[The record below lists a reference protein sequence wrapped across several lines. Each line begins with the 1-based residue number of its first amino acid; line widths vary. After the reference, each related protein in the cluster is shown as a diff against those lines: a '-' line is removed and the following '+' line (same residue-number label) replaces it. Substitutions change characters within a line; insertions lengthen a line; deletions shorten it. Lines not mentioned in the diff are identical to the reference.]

1 MPNPETTDRSILT
14 RVPPQNNDAEIAV
27 LCCCLDSQKVIPTVA
42 AYLVAND
49 FYSPAHQKI
58 FETIYRLYSES
69 KSIDLITVGDE
80 LKKQGELDKV
90 GGMAY
95 LSSIVDAHALLSN
108 LTEYCRI
115 VRQKSMSRKIIKS
128 MEDLTRQTYEGET
141 DPGNLIEIAISR
153 LAELRDSKSD
163 DSLVS
168 LKDVLKE
175 TVANIVNP
183 PKDKV
188 VRSHF
193 TQLDYVTNGF
203 RPGTLTIVA
212 ARPSMGKSAFVINI
226 AVNVALKDD
235 LPVAFFSLE
244 MNAQEIA
251 NRILASRCD
260 ISISTLQRSKSL
272 SSDEFTRINASLP
285 RLGNTPLYI
294 DEHSGLNTAEILTRC
309 RELQNRLGKK
319 LGLICIDYLQLMN
332 PVSER
337 KNASR
342 QQEVSDISRALKLMA
357 KELEVPI
364 IALAQLSR
372 ESERRDDHRPILSD
386 LRDSGA
392 IEQDADMVM
401 FIHRPDYYKHK
412 EESDDEE
419 ENNNNQQKFKKYD
432 AEEIQRA
439 MIIVA
444 KNRQGPTRDVYLS
457 WNGSRT
463 TFFEKEKADPNAVA
477 GPSDADAPPP
487 WSDEAVPVPEEL
499 FGEPS
504 LQIPDAVIESAPAA
518 PAAPA
523 PEASLPPIASA
534 PSAPEASLPPIASAP
549 APAATPA
556 PAPIPKSAP
565 NALDAALFG
574 GDSDMEFEELDS
586 IDWSSDKYDDPGESS
601 EPGYFDDP
609 GQF

>member
-419 ENNNNQQKFKKYD
+419 ENNSNQQKFKKYD

-518 PAAPA
+518 PAAP
-523 PEASLPPIASA
+523 EASLPPIASA

-549 APAATPA
+549 APA
-556 PAPIPKSAP
+556 PAPIPKPAP

>member
-504 LQIPDAVIESAPAA
+504 LQIPDTVIE
-518 PAAPA
+518 
-523 PEASLPPIASA
+523 
-534 PSAPEASLPPIASAP
+534 
-549 APAATPA
+549 
-556 PAPIPKSAP
+556 
-565 NALDAALFG
+565 
-574 GDSDMEFEELDS
+574 
-586 IDWSSDKYDDPGESS
+586 
-601 EPGYFDDP
+601 
-609 GQF
+609 

>member
-487 WSDEAVPVPEEL
+487 WSDEAVPVPDEL

-518 PAAPA
+518 PAAP
-523 PEASLPPIASA
+523 ETSLPPIASA

-549 APAATPA
+549 APAAAPA
-556 PAPIPKSAP
+556 HAPIPKPAP

-574 GDSDMEFEELDS
+574 GDSEMEFEELDS

-609 GQF
+609 GQY

>member
-1 MPNPETTDRSILT
+1 MPSPEMTDRSILT

-42 AYLVAND
+42 AYLIADD
-49 FYSPAHQKI
+49 FYTPAHQKI

-95 LSSIVDAHALLSN
+95 LSTIVDAHALLSN

-115 VRQKSMSRKIIKS
+115 VRQKSLSRKIIKS

-226 AVNVALKDD
+226 AVNVALKDN

-412 EESDDEE
+412 EESDEEE
-419 ENNNNQQKFKKYD
+419 ENNTQQKFKKYD

-487 WSDEAVPVPEEL
+487 WSDEPVPVPEEL

-504 LQIPDAVIESAPAA
+504 LQIPDAVIDSAPAA
-518 PAAPA
+518 PAESAAPA
-523 PEASLPPIASA
+523 APKASLPPIAVPA
-534 PSAPEASLPPIASAP
+534 EPSVPPI
-549 APAATPA
+549 AATPA
-556 PAPIPKSAP
+556 PSPSPSAPVPKPAP

-574 GDSDMEFEELDS
+574 GDSEMEFEELDS
-586 IDWSSDKYDDPGESS
+586 IDWSSDSYGDPGESS

>member
-1 MPNPETTDRSILT
+1 MQESKGFSGMAGSDKTDRSILT

-27 LCCCLDSQKVIPTVA
+27 LCCCLDSQNTITTVA
-42 AYLVAND
+42 SYLAADD

-58 FETIYRLYSES
+58 YETIYHLYAES

-80 LKKQGELDKV
+80 LKKQGDLEKV

-95 LSSIVDAHALLSN
+95 LSTIVDAHALLSN
-108 LTEYCRI
+108 LSEYVNI

-128 MEDLTRQTYEGET
+128 LEEVTRQTYEGET
-141 DPGNLIEIAISR
+141 EPGNLIEIAISR
-153 LAELRDSKSD
+153 LSELRDSKSD
-163 DSLVS
+163 DALKS
-168 LKDVLKE
+168 LKEILQQ
-175 TVANIVNP
+175 TVKNIVNP

-244 MNAQEIA
+244 MNGQEIA
-251 NRILASRCD
+251 NRILSSRCD
-260 ISISTLQRSKSL
+260 ISIATLQRAKSL
-272 SSDEFTRINASLP
+272 TSEEFTRINASLP
-285 RLGNTPLYI
+285 RLGNTPLFI

-309 RELQNRLGKK
+309 RELQNRLGRK

-332 PVSER
+332 PAVER

-357 KELEVPI
+357 KELEVPV

-372 ESERRDDHRPILSD
+372 ESERRDDHRPVLSD

-412 EESDDEE
+412 EESDEDEE
-419 ENNNNQQKFKKYD
+419 ENTNQTKFKKKYD
-432 AEEIQRA
+432 EEEIQRA

-444 KNRQGPTRDVYLS
+444 KNRQGPTKDVFLS

-463 TFFEKEKADPNAVA
+463 TFFEKEKADPHAVA
-477 GPSDADAPPP
+477 GPSDEDAPPP
-487 WSDEAVPVPEEL
+487 WSDEGVAIPEEM
-499 FGEPS
+499 FTEPS
-504 LQIPDAVIESAPAA
+504 LQIPQDMIDQAKPETPAA
-518 PAAPA
+518 PSVPAPQSSEPKAPA
-523 PEASLPPIASA
+523 PS
-534 PSAPEASLPPIASAP
+534 
-549 APAATPA
+549 
-556 PAPIPKSAP
+556 
-565 NALDAALFG
+565 ALDAALFP
-574 GDSDMEFEELDS
+574 GDPSMEFEDLDMT
-586 IDWSSDKYDDPGESS
+586 DWSADSFDEPDT
-601 EPGYFDDP
+601 EPGFFNDP
-609 GQF
+609 GQFPDGV

>member
-463 TFFEKEKADPNAVA
+463 TFFEKEKADPNAVS

-487 WSDEAVPVPEEL
+487 WADEPVPVPEEL

-504 LQIPDAVIESAPAA
+504 LQIPNAVIDNAPAA
-518 PAAPA
+518 PVAAPA

-534 PSAPEASLPPIASAP
+534 PEAPLPPIASAP
-549 APAATPA
+549 APSAPA

-574 GDSDMEFEELDS
+574 GDSEMEFEELDS
-586 IDWSSDKYDDPGESS
+586 IDWSSDKYDDPGEVS
-601 EPGYFDDP
+601 EPGFFDDP

>member
-463 TFFEKEKADPNAVA
+463 TFFEKEKADPNAVS

-487 WSDEAVPVPEEL
+487 WADEPVPVPEEL

-504 LQIPDAVIESAPAA
+504 LQIPDAVIDNAPAA
-518 PAAPA
+518 PVAAPA

-534 PSAPEASLPPIASAP
+534 PAPSAP
-549 APAATPA
+549 APAPSAPA

-574 GDSDMEFEELDS
+574 GDSEMEFEELDS
-586 IDWSSDKYDDPGESS
+586 IDWSSDKYDDPGEVS
-601 EPGYFDDP
+601 EPGFFDDP

>member
-1 MPNPETTDRSILT
+1 MAGSANNDRAILT
-14 RVPPQNNDAEIAV
+14 RVPPQNNDAEVAV
-27 LCCCLDSQKVIPTVA
+27 LCCCLDSQNTITTVA
-42 AYLVAND
+42 SYLDPSD
-49 FYSPAHQKI
+49 FYTPAHQKI
-58 FETIYRLYSES
+58 YETIYHLYSES

-80 LKKQGELDKV
+80 LKKQGDLEKV

-95 LSSIVDAHALLSN
+95 LSTIVDAHALLSN
-108 LTEYCRI
+108 LSEYINI

-153 LAELRDSKSD
+153 LSELRDSKSD
-163 DSLVS
+163 EALVS
-168 LKDVLKE
+168 LKEILQE
-175 TVANIVNP
+175 TVKNIVNP
-183 PKDKV
+183 PKNRAV
-188 VRSHF
+188 MSHF
-193 TQLDYVTNGF
+193 TMLDHVTNGF

-226 AVNVALKDD
+226 AVNVALKDHQ
-235 LPVAFFSLE
+235 PVAFFSLE
-244 MNAQEIA
+244 MNGQEIA

-260 ISISTLQRSKSL
+260 ISISTLQNAKRL
-272 SSDEFTRINASLP
+272 SQDELGRINGSMP
-285 RLGNTPLYI
+285 MLGNTPLYI

-332 PVSER
+332 PAVER

-357 KELEVPI
+357 KELDVPV

-372 ESERRDDHRPILSD
+372 ESEKRDDHIPVLSD

-412 EESDDEE
+412 DESEDEE
-419 ENNNNQQKFKKYD
+419 ESTKQEKFKRIDK
-432 AEEIQRA
+432 EEIQRA
-439 MIIVA
+439 MIVVA
-444 KNRQGPTRDVYLS
+444 KNRQGPTTNIFLS

-463 TFFEKEKADPNAVA
+463 TFFEKEKADPNAA
-477 GPSDADAPPP
+477 STPSDADAPPP
-487 WSDEAVPVPEEL
+487 WSDTPVPDDL
-499 FGEPS
+499 FTDPT
-504 LQIPDAVIESAPAA
+504 LQIPQKTIDAHHEESASSATAA
-518 PAAPA
+518 TAPQSAAPA
-523 PEASLPPIASA
+523 PDP
-534 PSAPEASLPPIASAP
+534 
-549 APAATPA
+549 
-556 PAPIPKSAP
+556 
-565 NALDAALFG
+565 LDAALFS
-574 GDSDMEFEELDS
+574 GDPSMEFESLDMTE
-586 IDWSSDKYDDPGESS
+586 WSQDQYDEPA

-609 GQF
+609 GQFPDGV

>member
-1 MPNPETTDRSILT
+1 
-14 RVPPQNNDAEIAV
+14 
-27 LCCCLDSQKVIPTVA
+27 
-42 AYLVAND
+42 
-49 FYSPAHQKI
+49 
-58 FETIYRLYSES
+58 
-69 KSIDLITVGDE
+69 
-80 LKKQGELDKV
+80 
-90 GGMAY
+90 
-95 LSSIVDAHALLSN
+95 
-108 LTEYCRI
+108 
-115 VRQKSMSRKIIKS
+115 
-128 MEDLTRQTYEGET
+128 
-141 DPGNLIEIAISR
+141 
-153 LAELRDSKSD
+153 
-163 DSLVS
+163 
-168 LKDVLKE
+168 
-175 TVANIVNP
+175 
-183 PKDKV
+183 
-188 VRSHF
+188 
-193 TQLDYVTNGF
+193 
-203 RPGTLTIVA
+203 
-212 ARPSMGKSAFVINI
+212 MGKSAFVINI
-226 AVNVALKDD
+226 AVNVALKDN

-419 ENNNNQQKFKKYD
+419 ENNTQQKFKKYD

-487 WSDEAVPVPEEL
+487 WSDEPVPVPEEL

-504 LQIPDAVIESAPAA
+504 LQIPDAVIDSAPAA
-518 PAAPA
+518 PAESAAPAA
-523 PEASLPPIASA
+523 PEASLPPIAVPA
-534 PSAPEASLPPIASAP
+534 EPSVPPI
-549 APAATPA
+549 AATPA
-556 PAPIPKSAP
+556 PSPSPSAPVPKPAP

-574 GDSDMEFEELDS
+574 GDSEMEFEELDS
-586 IDWSSDKYDDPGESS
+586 IDWSSDSYDDPGESS